1 MCLDVNYRNDIAVK
15 PRLGSGTREKMMSN
29 KTSNLNY
36 IKAYEKYKYAQSGIL
51 KIQSS
56 QMKNKTPHNSA
67 INIVWRDGLGSRSVS
82 AT

>member
-1 MCLDVNYRNDIAVK
+1 
-15 PRLGSGTREKMMSN
+15 MSN
-29 KTSNLNY
+29 KTSSLDD
-36 IKAYEKYKYAQSGIL
+36 IKKAYEKYKYAQSRIL

-82 AT
+82 ATYFSKNIKPDKHRI